1 MRYAIRYTVRTL
13 KRIAFALIVI
23 YAVFLVAI
31 YVLMRQPPERFAA
44 AIAKM
49 PGPLFMVL
57 PFETLWSQAR
67 AGSLAPGEMARDFS
81 LSTLDRKSQVSLSTF
96 RGRQPVVLI
105 FGSYT

>member
-1 MRYAIRYTVRTL
+1 MRTA
-13 KRIAFALIVI
+13 KRIAVALVVI
-23 YAVFLVAI
+23 YAFFLGAI
-31 YVLMRQPPERFAA
+31 YALMRQPPERFAA

-57 PFETLWSQAR
+57 PFETLWSRAR
-67 AGSLAPGEMARDFS
+67 AGSLTPGDMARDFS
-81 LSTLDRKSQVSLSTF
+81 LTTLDKNSEVRLSTL